1 MYKKIINIAMKLF
14 QEGKKLF
21 IHCLMVRIYTETH
34 CHGCVSFDK
43 IRDIIGERIY
53 DGVFAPGFFD
63 YLRLAALFAVT
74 AFRPDKWHRSVI
86 LDQPVKPAKKE

>member
-1 MYKKIINIAMKLF
+1 MVISHGIVIAKLLIIFQTQKFMDKKNINIRQKMF

-34 CHGCVSFDK
+34 RHGCVSFDK

-63 YLRLAALFAVT
+63 YLRLL
-74 AFRPDKWHRSVI
+74 
-86 LDQPVKPAKKE
+86 